1 MAAKAAVREAVRT
14 VTVPR
19 QAGPVDAPLPA
30 RPDDVPA
37 PARLVGRDRP
47 LDPEE
52 RSFLISM
59 VVLVSFLSTIIVGGL
74 VFAEKVWS

>member
-30 RPDDVPA
+30 RSDVVAPA
-37 PARLVGRDRP
+37 PLVGSDRP
-47 LDPEE
+47 LDREE
-52 RSFLISM
+52 RAFLISM
-59 VVLVSFLSTIIVGGL
+59 VVLVSFLSAIIVGGL
-74 VFAEKVWS
+74 VLAEKVWS

>member
-14 VTVPR
+14 VIVPR

-30 RPDDVPA
+30 RADDAAPA
-37 PARLVGRDRP
+37 PLVGSDRP

-59 VVLVSFLSTIIVGGL
+59 VLLVSFLSTIIVGGL
-74 VFAEKVWS
+74 VLAEKVWS

>member
-19 QAGPVDAPLPA
+19 QAGPVDAPLAA
-30 RPDDVPA
+30 RSDDVPA
-37 PARLVGRDRP
+37 PLVGRDRP

-59 VVLVSFLSTIIVGGL
+59 VVLVSFLSAIIVGGL